1 MKILRNLLLT
11 TAFAAIVYL
20 PAAGQC
26 ETWNESPRKEDAEN
40 AHVNYRQY
48 LKGKDVPELEQMD
61 TENFEV
67 AFNEWKKAYT
77 MAPSA
82 DGNRPSHYQDG
93 RTLYRVLYNKATD
106 EATRKEHAATIMRLY
121 DEQIKC
127 YKNEGFLLGR
137 KGYDM
142 FYMPEYGR
150 IEATFQALKRSLELS
165 GNASEYIIFDPISE
179 MIVQKYQNGEMGKE
193 EARDLNIKLMEVL
206 DHNIANNARLKTYYE
221 TMKIRTEITFSAI
234 EDEIFD
240 CDYFKGKLIPQYR
253 LNPDDHEVIRYI
265 YNKLRQQGCPEEE
278 DVMVELKD
286 KYTEIA
292 SAINDSLR
300 QTYYAENPAV
310 HAKDLYDSGE
320 YSKAIEKYREAAD
333 KESDSSKKAEY
344 YLAIASIQFRKLS
357 QYSPARDNALRA
369 ANMRRGWGQ
378 PYMLIG
384 DMYATTARTCGND
397 GYSRGLAVLAAIDK
411 YAQARN
417 SDSSVADEANRRI
430 GRISG
435 AAPTGEDIHLRGK
448 SGKTDVVPCWIGET
462 VRLPNL

>member
-11 TAFAAIVYL
+11 SLLAAIVYL
-20 PAAGQC
+20 PAFGQC
-26 ETWNESPRKEDAEN
+26 ENWNNSSQKEDAEN

-48 LKGKDVPELEQMD
+48 LKGKDVTDLEKMD
-61 TENFEV
+61 PENFQV

-77 MAPSA
+77 LAPAA
-82 DGNRPSHYQDG
+82 DGQRPSHYQDG
-93 RTLYRVLYNKATD
+93 RTLYRVLYNKAAD
-106 EATRKEHAATIMRLY
+106 DAIRKEHAAVIMRLY
-121 DEQIKC
+121 DEQMQC

-142 FYMPEYGR
+142 YYMPEYGR
-150 IEATFQALKRSLELS
+150 TEATFQALKKSLELS
-165 GNASEYIIFDPISE
+165 GNSSEYIIFDPISE
-179 MIVQKYQNGEMGKE
+179 LIVQKYQNGEMSKE
-193 EARDLNIKLMEVL
+193 EARGFNIKLMEVL
-206 DHNIANNARLKTYYE
+206 DYNIANNARLKTYYE
-221 TMKIRTEITFSAI
+221 TMKIRTEATFSAI

-240 CDYFKGKLIPQYR
+240 CAYFKDKLVPQYR
-253 LNPDDHEVIRYI
+253 ENPEDHEVIRYI

-278 DVMVELKD
+278 EIMVELKA

-300 QTYYAENPAV
+300 QAYYVENPAA

-320 YSKAIEKYREAAD
+320 YSKAIEKYREAAE
-333 KESDSSKKAEY
+333 KETDSSKKAEY
-344 YLAIASIQFRKLS
+344 YFAVASIQFRKLS
-357 QYSPARDNALRA
+357 QYTSARDNALRA

-384 DMYATTARTCGND
+384 DMYATSARTCGSD
-397 GYSRGLAVLAAIDK
+397 GYTRGLAVLAAIDK

-417 SDSSVADEANRRI
+417 VDSGVADEANRRI

-435 AAPTGEDIHLRGK
+435 AVPTGEDIHLRGK